1 MSQLRSPW
9 EPQIPTPTDIGVC
22 FEWLE
27 EEQESGKAKKKTWEG
42 GMENSLEP
50 RLRQRR
56 VTERVINQG
65 LWGETEGTNSR
76 KNLTNSKT
84 SGGRDQDGG

>member
-1 MSQLRSPW
+1 M
-9 EPQIPTPTDIGVC
+9 
-22 FEWLE
+22 
-27 EEQESGKAKKKTWEG
+27 GKLKKKNWEG